1 MESGEDRNLTIRIA
15 DSDGWV
21 VAKKP
26 LVESEEDSRRL
37 REARQGGKR
46 QGSNV
51 RERQEYHGTVSEGSG
66 SRDHDIFLFSG
77 QISVTLQHVRRRYK
91 QNDREQER
99 VSVAVNWGT

>member
-21 VAKKP
+21 VAKKFNQKR

-37 REARQGGKR
+37 RKARQGGKR

-66 SRDHDIFLFSG
+66 SRHFFPG
-77 QISVTLQHVRRRYK
+77 QISVPLQRRRYT
-91 QNDREQER
+91 QSDWGQER